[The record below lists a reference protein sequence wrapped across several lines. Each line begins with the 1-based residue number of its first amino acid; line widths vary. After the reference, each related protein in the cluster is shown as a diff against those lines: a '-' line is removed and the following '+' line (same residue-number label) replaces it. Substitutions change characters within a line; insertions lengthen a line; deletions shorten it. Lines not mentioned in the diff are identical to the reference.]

1 MTWLAVI
8 KLLLSIAN
16 TIAKFIQEKQ
26 LLDAGESIAVAKSM
40 AELSRRLDVVEQVR
54 TEVEAMSDDELDA
67 ALRGDD

>member
-1 MTWLAVI
+1 MSWLDII
-8 KLLLSIAN
+8 KILLSIAN

-54 TEVEAMSDDELDA
+54 TEIEAMSDDELDA

>member
-1 MTWLAVI
+1 MSWLEII
-8 KLLLSIAN
+8 KILLSLAN

-26 LLDAGESIAVAKSM
+26 LLDAGEQIAVAKSM

-54 TEVEAMSDDELDA
+54 TEIEAMSDDELDA